1 MYPAPVPVSDAAV
14 RVARETLMR
23 SGLLAALELQVP
35 AEIENSWRRSICHA
49 AAHQGR
55 PSRYLDAI
63 DPESELV
70 RAARPILDRWQQRL
84 SDMRVAVFLSDKYGQ
99 IVDRR
104 VSDPAERN
112 RFDSASAA
120 EGFDFS
126 EVAIGTNGLGTVIEA
141 RQPLFVRGS
150 EHFNDALA
158 NLACAGAPIRHPFTG
173 RPIGSL
179 ALASLL
185 EVSHPLMLSMARE
198 AAVQIEQ
205 HLTETAGSR
214 EITLTMS
221 YFRHRSTRNPMFVL
235 DRDTVLANV
244 AGLSFLSGDVHALLW
259 EALRDAE
266 LRPGQQLLDVDFPTF
281 KGPVLARRID
291 GLGDGSAFLVEVPSE
306 PRRKRISEARR
317 PGGDQAVG
325 SLVPM
330 SWQAALE
337 TGIEHA
343 AHGAGTVVLTGPG
356 GAGKLFAARTWIRRH
371 DPEHE
376 PLVVDAALLPV
387 PGKGLRRLGEALDA
401 LQEGRSV
408 IVRHLESLPG
418 EEVNRIKALDSLAR
432 EAATSAGPNGHAR
445 PRTRLVL
452 TLDPEA
458 CPPTIGDLVS
468 QIAECVEVPALAATP
483 DRIPELIRSL
493 LDSFAPEHRCTLSS
507 AALQAFLRWNWPGNV
522 AELRRTLEGLAR
534 QRPGQVIQ
542 HEVLPPHLRTAVQR
556 RRLTRIESMEREA
569 IVGAL
574 AEAGGNR
581 SRAAELLGMGRTT
594 LYRKLRALGID
605 APEQMAP

>member
-1 MYPAPVPVSDAAV
+1 MNPAPAPVSDATV
-14 RVARETLMR
+14 RLARETLMS
-23 SGLLAALELQVP
+23 SGLHTAVELQVP
-35 AEIENSWRRSICHA
+35 AEIESSWRRSICHA
-49 AAHQGR
+49 AANQGL
-55 PSRYLDAI
+55 PSRRTNAI
-63 DPESELV
+63 DPESELL

-84 SDMRVAVFLSDKYGQ
+84 GDMRVAVFLSDKCGH

-104 VSDPAERN
+104 ISDPTERN

-173 RPIGSL
+173 RPVGSL

-185 EVSHPLMLSMARE
+185 KVSHPLMLSMARE
-198 AAVQIEQ
+198 AAAQIEQ

-214 EITLTMS
+214 EIALTMS

-266 LRPGQQLLDVDFPTF
+266 LSPGQQHLDVDFPTF

-291 GLGDGSAFLVEVPSE
+291 GLGDGSAFLVEVPTESGK
-306 PRRKRISEARR
+306 KRISEARR
-317 PGGDQAVG
+317 PGGDRTATSPAPV
-325 SLVPM
+325 
-330 SWQAALE
+330 SWEAALE
-337 TGIEHA
+337 GAIEHA
-343 AHGAGTVVLTGPG
+343 AHGTGTVALTGPG
-356 GAGKLFAARTWIRRH
+356 GAGKLFAARSWIRRH
-371 DPEHE
+371 DPERE
-376 PLVVDAALLPV
+376 PLVVDAALLPD
-387 PGKGLRRLGEALDA
+387 PGTGVRRLGETLDA
-401 LQEGRSV
+401 LREGRSV

-418 EEVNRIKALDSLAR
+418 EEVNRIKALDSFVR
-432 EAATSAGPNGHAR
+432 EAVATAGPVHPR
-445 PRTRLVL
+445 PRLVL

-458 CPPTIGDLVS
+458 CPPAVADLVS
-468 QIAECVEVPALAATP
+468 QIAACVEVPALAVTP

-493 LDSFAPEHRCTLSS
+493 LESSSGPEHRCMLSS

-522 AELRRTLEGLAR
+522 AELRRTLTGVAR

-542 HEVLPPHLRTAVQR
+542 HEHLPPHLRTAVQR

-569 IVGAL
+569 ILGAL

-605 APEQMAP
+605 VPEQMAP

>member
-1 MYPAPVPVSDAAV
+1 MNSAPVSDVAV
-14 RVARETLMR
+14 RLARENLQR
-23 SGLLAALELQVP
+23 SGLHTALELQVP
-35 AEIENSWRRSICHA
+35 AEIESSWRRSISHA
-49 AAHQGR
+49 AANQMR
-55 PSRYLDAI
+55 PSRFTDAV

-84 SDMRVAVFLSDKYGQ
+84 GDMRVAVFLSDKCGQ

-104 VSDPAERN
+104 ISDATERN

-126 EVAIGTNGLGTVIEA
+126 EVAIGTNGLGTVLEA
-141 RQPLFVRGS
+141 GQPLFVRGS

-158 NLACAGAPIRHPFTG
+158 HIACAGAPIRHPFTG
-173 RPIGSL
+173 RPVGSL

-198 AAVQIEQ
+198 AAAQIEQ

-214 EITLTMS
+214 EIALTMS
-221 YFRHRSTRNPMFVL
+221 YFRHRSTRNPTFVL

-244 AGLSFLSGDVHALLW
+244 AGLSFLSGDVHTLLW
-259 EALRDAE
+259 EVLRDAD
-266 LRPGQQLLDVDFPTF
+266 LSPGQQLLDVDFPTF

-306 PRRKRISEARR
+306 SRKKRISEARR
-317 PGGDQAVG
+317 PRSERTGPNAG
-325 SLVPM
+325 SS
-330 SWQAALE
+330 SWDAALE
-337 TGIEHA
+337 TEIEHA
-343 AHGAGTVVLTGPG
+343 ARDTGTIALTGPG
-356 GAGKLFAARTWIRRH
+356 GAGKLYAARSWVRRH
-371 DPEHE
+371 DPGRE
-376 PLVVDAALLPV
+376 PLIVDAALLV
-387 PGKGLRRLGEALDA
+387 PGRGLPRLREALDA

-408 IVRHLESLPG
+408 IVRHLENLPA
-418 EEVNRIKALDSLAR
+418 EEVNRIKALGALVH
-432 EAATSAGPNGHAR
+432 EAVGGTGPAHR
-445 PRTRLVL
+445 RSRLVL

-458 CPPTIGDLVS
+458 CSPAIADLVS
-468 QIAECVEVPALAATP
+468 QVAECVEVPGLAATR
-483 DRIPELIRSL
+483 DRIPGLSRSL
-493 LDSFAPEHRCTLSS
+493 LASFGPERRCTLSS

-522 AELRRTLEGLAR
+522 AELRRTLEGVAQ

-542 HEVLPPHLRTAVQR
+542 HEHLPAHLRAAVQR
-556 RRLTRIESMEREA
+556 RRLTRIESMERDA
-569 IVGAL
+569 IVSAL

-605 APEQMAP
+605 IPEQMAP